1 MAAGQLDGN
10 VDFPNGCLCGPLFVR
25 GGVLGLVL
33 SSWRMGLSPSIF
45 VLYNSRGTGVGAHTL
60 NEGARFF
67 LYCLHVHGIL
77 RLVPKCW

>member
-10 VDFPNGCLCGPLFVR
+10 VDFLNGCLCGPLSVR

-45 VLYNSRGTGVGAHTL
+45 VLYNSRGSGVGADPL
-60 NEGARFF
+60 IGGARFF
-67 LYCLHVHGIL
+67 LYCPHVHRIL
-77 RLVPKCW
+77 GLVPKCW